1 MKKGKTLIFLVR
13 GNIQQKGEVQNFGHE
28 RGQFFP
34 VPPLVTNP
42 DSSIKNTLGIVL
54 GPITAVILKRM
65 RESIFFQR
73 NRFTAYKVRDGK
85 YVAQSLM
92 VFNLRKIID
101 PI

>member
-65 RESIFFQR
+65 RESIFFQLLQKR
-73 NRFTAYKVRDGK
+73 VNE
-85 YVAQSLM
+85 YVDQFLSPFLGSYRQGYSTQR
-92 VFNLRKIID
+92 VN
-101 PI
+101 